1 MGVDLG
7 PNKVNDGLVFGYDTG
22 YGVADNSTATRFFPG
37 EPTTNLVPSGQSTGT
52 SVFQRQGYHV
62 EVFTYS
68 QITDYRGRPNVHKLY
83 INPTT
88 SNPYADFGGQYYKSG
103 GSVVGDV
110 YTISFD
116 YYTTKGTGTPGM
128 AVVYANGYKTP
139 TSSEAASLSSA
150 TVIDLENGWKRKTQ
164 TATITTAG
172 NSWFRLGLNSNSVET
187 EVYIDNFQVELNSHA
202 TPFSDGTRSSTQS
215 LIDLTKT
222 RDIDVSNVSFD
233 STGQP
238 TFDGTD
244 DHINLPTSLI
254 DNLNTTQLT
263 VEAVVY
269 HTSWGSSSGS
279 RPYIANWNTWSP
291 GNQKGFI
298 LRTYTTS
305 QYPSF
310 WYCWGANYT
319 NITASTQMNLNQY
332 YHVVGVFKKDSYAKI
347 YVNGVEAGSSTTGT
361 GNNLVYDTSTGT
373 RIGYGTINTGRMVGN
388 IPVAKIYSQ
397 ALTAAEVKQNFNAH
411 RKRFNL

>member
-1 MGVDLG
+1 MATAGG
-7 PNKVNDGLVFGYDTG
+7 PDIERDGLVFGYDTG
-22 YGVADNSTATRFFPG
+22 YGVADNFTTTRFYTG

-88 SNPYADFGGQYYKSG
+88 TNPYADFGGQYYKSG

-128 AVVYANGYKTP
+128 VVVYANGYKTP
-139 TSSEAASLSSA
+139 TSSGAASLSSA

-222 RDIDVSNVSFD
+222 TNIDVSNVSFD

-244 DHINLPTSLI
+244 DYIQISLTGADLDSGCTIEGVLKRNSTPSAWRTFFNIKPSGANTPFFEFRSNASNQHIYADYYNGTDYSTNAASLTTGDYGHAIATYDGNGNLKMYFNGELI
-254 DNLNTTQLT
+254 
-263 VEAVVY
+263 
-269 HTSWGSSSGS
+269 HTKTGV
-279 RPYIANWNTWSP
+279 
-291 GNQKGFI
+291 
-298 LRTYTTS
+298 
-305 QYPSF
+305 PSF
-310 WYCWGANYT
+310 ALGTSPRLTIGRAYSNDRYT
-319 NITASTQMNLNQY
+319 DIEAP
-332 YHVVGVFKKDSYAKI
+332 VVK
-347 YVNGVEAGSSTTGT
+347 
-361 GNNLVYDTSTGT
+361 VYD
-373 RIGYGTINTGRMVGN
+373 R
-388 IPVAKIYSQ
+388 
-397 ALTAAEVKQNFNAH
+397 ALSADEVQQNYNAY
-411 RKRFNL
+411 KNRFNL